1 MKEERNKR
9 VRDFEEKIIKEAVE
23 TYYEDRKNYFI
34 SLLHSGKYRE
44 DKAED
49 KLKKWFIH
57 VAEVKMQSVGLPD
70 LETINSDD
78 F

>member
-1 MKEERNKR
+1 
-9 VRDFEEKIIKEAVE
+9 
-23 TYYEDRKNYFI
+23 
-34 SLLHSGKYRE
+34 LLHSGKYRE
-44 DKAED
+44 DKSDD